1 MGRHSMGAS
10 SAIKELGNIDKIQAK
25 SVLQQVVQSGPV
37 FEAAV
42 AQACQAQGG
51 EGIARQRNGMLYS
64 TGGFAAAAGGVI
76 AAGTSTTLFNVPI
89 GNADPVLGAITAA
102 ETNLTS
108 QSRLTNE
115 AFVTW
120 GLGFKIFPFSDIA
133 AENDQDAYDMITS
146 LYKNCSVKLQLG
158 AQDVQRLGTLD
169 MWPAAGYTPNTSGVA
184 AGPLYPLASS
194 AGFLANGSDVVQD
207 YQLEIP
213 NDTTLNIT
221 ITCERAI
228 AVAGIAGASSFAVQ
242 ARFYGW
248 SQTAIMG

>member
-1 MGRHSMGAS
+1 MARHKMGAS
-10 SAIKELGNIDKIQAK
+10 SAIKALGNVDKIQAK
-25 SVLQQVVQSGPV
+25 AVLQNVVQSGPV

-42 AQACQAQGG
+42 AQACQVQGG
-51 EGIARQRNGMLYS
+51 EGIARQRNSMLYS
-64 TGGFAAAAGGVI
+64 TGGFAAGAGGVI
-76 AAGTSTTLFNVPI
+76 AAGTSITLFNVPI
-89 GNADPVLGAITAA
+89 GNTDPNLGVVTGA

-120 GLGFKIFPFSDIA
+120 GLGFKVFPFSDVQGEEANDIA
-133 AENDQDAYDMITS
+133 EMIEL

-169 MWPAAGYTPNTSGVA
+169 MWPAAGYFSQSAYGFAAAQNLAPGV
-184 AGPLYPLASS
+184 
-194 AGFLANGSDVVQD
+194 GFHANGNDVVQD
-207 YQLEIP
+207 FQLEIP

-228 AVAGIAGASSFAVQ
+228 AIAGIAGAETFAVQ